1 MINYLLKSGML
12 LLVFYA
18 VYKLLLQNEK
28 MFRFNRVY
36 LLGSLIFSFI
46 IPLQLFSVQPLF
58 SDVVS
63 TIQLDGIVIQ
73 APGQ

>member
-1 MINYLLKSGML
+1 M
-12 LLVFYA
+12 VFYA